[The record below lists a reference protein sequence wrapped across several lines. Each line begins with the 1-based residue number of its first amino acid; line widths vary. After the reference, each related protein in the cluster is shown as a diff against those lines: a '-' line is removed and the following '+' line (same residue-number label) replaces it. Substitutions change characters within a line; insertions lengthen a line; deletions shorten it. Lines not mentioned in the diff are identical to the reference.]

1 MSLLTELARRV
12 VSHPHTATFAKRA
25 VAVQY
30 GEGEK
35 IEVPTWG
42 VVVIYVT
49 ILLASVAVSLVSTL
63 CCLYCRLPLGC
74 IAISKMRFKLTTPC

>member
-1 MSLLTELARRV
+1 MSLLAELARRA
-12 VSHPHTATFAKRA
+12 VSHPHTAMFVKRA

-42 VVVIYVT
+42 VVVVYVT
-49 ILLASVAVSLVSTL
+49 MLLASVAVSLVSAL
-63 CCLYCRLPLGC
+63 CCLYCHLP
-74 IAISKMRFKLTTPC
+74 